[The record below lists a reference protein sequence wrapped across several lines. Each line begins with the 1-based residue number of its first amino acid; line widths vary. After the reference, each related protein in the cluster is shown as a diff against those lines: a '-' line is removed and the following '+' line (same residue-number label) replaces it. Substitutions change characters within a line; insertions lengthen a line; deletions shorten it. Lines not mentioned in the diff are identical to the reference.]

1 MEFRFLGPLE
11 VLVEDRALELGG
23 SKQRQLLAILLLHAN
38 EIVSADRLIEAL
50 WDSKPP
56 AAAAKG
62 LQVHLSRL
70 RKALGGGDVLV
81 TRSCGYSL
89 IADVEEIDGCRF
101 ELLAARG
108 RDPLAARC
116 CEGASSVLHKSLR
129 MWVGMP

>member
-11 VLVEDRALELGG
+11 VLVEDRPLELGG

-50 WDSKPP
+50 WDAKPP

-70 RKALGGGDVLV
+70 RKALARDDVVV
-81 TRSCGYSL
+81 TRSGGYSL
-89 IADVEEIDGCRF
+89 IADAEESDACRF

-108 RDPLAARC
+108 RDPLAAGGV
-116 CEGASSVLHKSLR
+116 EGASPGPPGR
-129 MWVGMP
+129 